1 MILLINVKY
10 IVRYFYKI
18 FRLYL
23 TNEKV
28 RNIAFYINKRE
39 KIRVRDKYIL
49 FESYH
54 GSNFTG
60 NIYSIFNSM
69 VKKDLDFKYFIVL
82 KDLNNPIR
90 RKIEK
95 EHKRNVEFVKYESY
109 KYFKLLSKSKYLI
122 NDTSFMSYFIKR
134 DSQIYVNTW
143 HGTPI
148 KKLGK
153 DIESNFLNNHKN
165 IQRNIAA
172 ADKLIFP
179 NKFTSDTFVNSLDLN
194 GILNADIGIYGNARM
209 DLTINRDR
217 NNLQK
222 KYKLEEDKKIV
233 LYAPTWEENLEDG
246 KEYAL
251 KLSEEVSKIQE
262 TLGEDYKVYLKTH
275 YFLYENIRKYVNN
288 EILIPSWFETNEL
301 LVCVDMLI
309 TDYSSI
315 MFDYLPLNRPVYFY
329 LPNHNQYIEKR
340 GIYIDIK
347 KLPGHASFDF
357 SDLINTILIE
367 ETQYKNTY
375 IKQRINFL
383 QLYCYLDD
391 GRATERAIDFILGE
405 KNENKLY
412 KNNKKTIVIYGGG
425 FYNNG
430 ITKSLLNLSNNIDY
444 NLYEVIILEN
454 ERLFKDKV
462 TNIGKLNSNVK
473 IFYNFSKPY
482 SSALDMFNEKMY
494 FSRGYRSKIVDKVK
508 IKKNFNREFK
518 RTFGEIEVD
527 TIIDYSAYNS
537 FYTSLIGF
545 SDVNNKI
552 VFLHNDME
560 REFYKIIDN
569 KYKHQSNL
577 KISFE
582 VLNKFHKIISV
593 SESAT
598 SVNKKFLYPTYIDDY
613 KKMFTLSNI
622 IDGDNVLEKA
632 SQGHEKV
639 YYDFVTKSN
648 VSIEKKVTTFI
659 NLGRL
664 SPEKNQKALIV
675 AFNKLIQ
682 SDKNVKL
689 YIIGEGPL
697 LEELISCIKD
707 LKLEYKVLLLGFI
720 DDPFKLMN
728 DANCVIMPS
737 IYEGQCMVL
746 LEARVL
752 RKPIIATDVT
762 GIKSII
768 SNENG
773 LLINTNID
781 DIYIG
786 MYKFIHAQIPFKNF
800 DFNAYNNDIID
811 YFNNVIIK

>member
-560 REFYKIIDN
+560 REFYKT
-569 KYKHQSNL
+569 SFV
-577 KISFE
+577 KIS
-582 VLNKFHKIISV
+582 
-593 SESAT
+593 
-598 SVNKKFLYPTYIDDY
+598 
-613 KKMFTLSNI
+613 
-622 IDGDNVLEKA
+622 
-632 SQGHEKV
+632 
-639 YYDFVTKSN
+639 
-648 VSIEKKVTTFI
+648 
-659 NLGRL
+659 
-664 SPEKNQKALIV
+664 
-675 AFNKLIQ
+675 
-682 SDKNVKL
+682 
-689 YIIGEGPL
+689 
-697 LEELISCIKD
+697 
-707 LKLEYKVLLLGFI
+707 
-720 DDPFKLMN
+720 
-728 DANCVIMPS
+728 
-737 IYEGQCMVL
+737 
-746 LEARVL
+746 
-752 RKPIIATDVT
+752 
-762 GIKSII
+762 
-768 SNENG
+768 
-773 LLINTNID
+773 
-781 DIYIG
+781 
-786 MYKFIHAQIPFKNF
+786 
-800 DFNAYNNDIID
+800 
-811 YFNNVIIK
+811 

>member
-1 MILLINVKY
+1 MINVKY

-560 REFYKIIDN
+560 REFYKT
-569 KYKHQSNL
+569 SFV
-577 KISFE
+577 KI
-582 VLNKFHKIISV
+582 
-593 SESAT
+593 
-598 SVNKKFLYPTYIDDY
+598 
-613 KKMFTLSNI
+613 
-622 IDGDNVLEKA
+622 
-632 SQGHEKV
+632 
-639 YYDFVTKSN
+639 
-648 VSIEKKVTTFI
+648 
-659 NLGRL
+659 
-664 SPEKNQKALIV
+664 
-675 AFNKLIQ
+675 
-682 SDKNVKL
+682 
-689 YIIGEGPL
+689 
-697 LEELISCIKD
+697 
-707 LKLEYKVLLLGFI
+707 
-720 DDPFKLMN
+720 
-728 DANCVIMPS
+728 
-737 IYEGQCMVL
+737 
-746 LEARVL
+746 
-752 RKPIIATDVT
+752 
-762 GIKSII
+762 
-768 SNENG
+768 
-773 LLINTNID
+773 
-781 DIYIG
+781 
-786 MYKFIHAQIPFKNF
+786 
-800 DFNAYNNDIID
+800 
-811 YFNNVIIK
+811 

>member
-1 MILLINVKY
+1 M
-10 IVRYFYKI
+10 
-18 FRLYL
+18 
-23 TNEKV
+23 
-28 RNIAFYINKRE
+28 
-39 KIRVRDKYIL
+39 
-49 FESYH
+49 
-54 GSNFTG
+54 
-60 NIYSIFNSM
+60 
-69 VKKDLDFKYFIVL
+69 
-82 KDLNNPIR
+82 
-90 RKIEK
+90 
-95 EHKRNVEFVKYESY
+95 
-109 KYFKLLSKSKYLI
+109 
-122 NDTSFMSYFIKR
+122 
-134 DSQIYVNTW
+134 
-143 HGTPI
+143 
-148 KKLGK
+148 
-153 DIESNFLNNHKN
+153 
-165 IQRNIAA
+165 
-172 ADKLIFP
+172 
-179 NKFTSDTFVNSLDLN
+179 
-194 GILNADIGIYGNARM
+194 
-209 DLTINRDR
+209 
-217 NNLQK
+217 
-222 KYKLEEDKKIV
+222 
-233 LYAPTWEENLEDG
+233 
-246 KEYAL
+246 
-251 KLSEEVSKIQE
+251 
-262 TLGEDYKVYLKTH
+262 
-275 YFLYENIRKYVNN
+275 NN

-560 REFYKIIDN
+560 REFYKT
-569 KYKHQSNL
+569 SFV
-577 KISFE
+577 KIS
-582 VLNKFHKIISV
+582 
-593 SESAT
+593 
-598 SVNKKFLYPTYIDDY
+598 
-613 KKMFTLSNI
+613 
-622 IDGDNVLEKA
+622 
-632 SQGHEKV
+632 
-639 YYDFVTKSN
+639 
-648 VSIEKKVTTFI
+648 
-659 NLGRL
+659 
-664 SPEKNQKALIV
+664 
-675 AFNKLIQ
+675 
-682 SDKNVKL
+682 
-689 YIIGEGPL
+689 
-697 LEELISCIKD
+697 
-707 LKLEYKVLLLGFI
+707 
-720 DDPFKLMN
+720 
-728 DANCVIMPS
+728 
-737 IYEGQCMVL
+737 
-746 LEARVL
+746 
-752 RKPIIATDVT
+752 
-762 GIKSII
+762 
-768 SNENG
+768 
-773 LLINTNID
+773 
-781 DIYIG
+781 
-786 MYKFIHAQIPFKNF
+786 
-800 DFNAYNNDIID
+800 
-811 YFNNVIIK
+811 